1 MKSITTMKDVRTK
14 NLMPA
19 VFLTMLVLSMGFGLA
34 ASEKLSMS
42 GNAIEHVSDKIK
54 TRGNTA
60 SLSDIDSESD
70 ADSATFGSDNLKKAS
85 SEIDSSVGKGA
96 KESTFAQVS
105 MGQGWAVLSGD
116 VNSSEG
122 NFARIFWVKK
132 TFANSANTTSTDVT
146 KVKGELKI
154 GSDMYKLN
162 LTSETANAMVFSVT
176 GEKDKTSGTLTLNM
190 GKSLVG
196 FTVWSGTLVLDSGK
210 SYDINVA
217 TKNSKVKGMGE
228 GAGVGNDS
236 GKDKS
241 NNSDNKNSNGQA
253 NGQGKK
259 AGLFEKMKGWFSKK

>member
-1 MKSITTMKDVRTK
+1 MSFL
-14 NLMPA
+14 LMG
-19 VFLTMLVLSMGFGLA
+19 LVLSMGFGMA
-34 ASEKLSMS
+34 ASEKFAMS
-42 GNAIEHVSDKIK
+42 GNAIEHASDKIK
-54 TRGNTA
+54 TRGNAA
-60 SLSDIDSESD
+60 SLSDINSESNADSEAFDSD
-70 ADSATFGSDNLKKAS
+70 KLQKAS
-85 SEIDSSVGKGA
+85 FDIDSSVGKGA

-105 MGQGWAVLSGD
+105 MGQGWAILSGD
-116 VNSSEG
+116 ANSSEG

-132 TFANSANTTSTDVT
+132 TFANSANTNSTNATNASTDVT

-217 TKNSKVKGMGE
+217 TKNSKVKGIGSDAGMG
-228 GAGVGNDS
+228 NQF
-236 GKDKS
+236 GKDKDKDKDKV
-241 NNSDNKNSNGQA
+241 SDSDAKT

-259 AGLFEKMKGWFSKK
+259 AGLFEKMRGWFGRK

>member
-1 MKSITTMKDVRTK
+1 MKSTVIMSFL
-14 NLMPA
+14 LMG
-19 VFLTMLVLSMGFGLA
+19 LVLSMGFGLA

-42 GNAIEHVSDKIK
+42 GNAIEHASDKI
-54 TRGNTA
+54 RARENTA
-60 SLSDIDSESD
+60 SLSDINSESD
-70 ADSATFGSDNLKKAS
+70 EDSQSFGSDKLQKAS
-85 SEIDSSVGKGA
+85 SDIDSSVGKGA

-105 MGQGWAVLSGD
+105 MGQGWATLSGD

-132 TFANSANTTSTDVT
+132 TFVNSSDKDNSTNTTSTDLTVI
-146 KVKGELKI
+146 KGGLKI

-176 GEKDKTSGTLTLNM
+176 NEKDKTSGTLTLNM

-217 TKNSKVKGMGE
+217 TKNSKVKGIGSDAGMG
-228 GAGVGNDS
+228 NQF
-236 GKDKS
+236 GKDKDKDKDKV
-241 NNSDNKNSNGQA
+241 SDSDAKT

-259 AGLFEKMKGWFSKK
+259 AGLFEKMRGWFGRK

>member
-1 MKSITTMKDVRTK
+1 MKDVRTK

-34 ASEKLSMS
+34 ASEKFAMS
-42 GNAIEHVSDKIK
+42 GKTVEHASDKI
-54 TRGNTA
+54 RARENTA

-70 ADSATFGSDNLKKAS
+70 EDSQSFGSDKLQKAS
-85 SEIDSSVGKGA
+85 SEIDASVGKGA
-96 KESTFAQVS
+96 KEATFAQVS

-116 VNSSEG
+116 ANSSEG
-122 NFARIFWVKK
+122 NFVKIFWVKK
-132 TFANSANTTSTDVT
+132 TFANSANTTSADVT
-146 KVKGELKI
+146 KVKGELKM

-162 LTSETANAMVFSVT
+162 LTSETASTMVFSVT
-176 GEKDKTSGTLTLNM
+176 GEKSKTSGTLTLNM

-217 TKNSKVKGMGE
+217 TKNSKVTGMGE
-228 GAGVGNDS
+228 GAGMGNQF
-236 GKDKS
+236 GKDKDKDKDKDKA
-241 NNSDNKNSNGQA
+241 SDSDAKT

-259 AGLFEKMKGWFSKK
+259 LGFGERMRGWFGKK